1 MKTSVNKKTKVN
13 CNEVGGV
20 AIKNKQLRKSALKL
34 LDQNG
39 SVTITEFA
47 KELSISVPKATD
59 LVNMMVSEGVL
70 RDEGKQDSTGGRR
83 ANALD

>member
-1 MKTSVNKKTKVN
+1 MKTSVNKKTKAN
-13 CNEVGGV
+13 SNEVGGV
-20 AIKNKQLRKSALKL
+20 AIKNKQLRKSALRL

-59 LVNMMVSEGVL
+59 LVNIMVSEGVL
-70 RDEGKQDSTGGRR
+70 RDEGKQEPMH
-83 ANALD
+83 LD